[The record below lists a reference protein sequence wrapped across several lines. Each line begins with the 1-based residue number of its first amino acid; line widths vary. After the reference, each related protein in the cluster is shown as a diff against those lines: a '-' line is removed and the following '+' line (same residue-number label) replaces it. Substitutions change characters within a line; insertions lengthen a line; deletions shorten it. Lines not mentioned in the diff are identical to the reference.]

1 MSTDLKRI
9 VEAVLFAAETPLS
22 LAQICQVLETKDKA
36 PIETALAE
44 LSKEYDF
51 LERAFD
57 LVEVA
62 GGWRLRTRPEMAFWL
77 RKLKRQSTTRL
88 SRASLETLA
97 IIAYKQPVL
106 KAEIERIRGVE
117 VSGVL
122 RMLMEKDLVRVVGR
136 RDLPGRPLIYGTTKR
151 FLEVFDLNDLTDL
164 PTLEEMQDL
173 LGEPDVVREEEREEA
188 PLFTRGMA
196 GQDGEEAIEAETDGE
211 DAQDVVEL
219 GQAEDE
225 PTDAESALQDEAS
238 EWEEASELVDQ
249 EIEEPKSAPIEADDQ
264 AESYTVEPAQD
275 QMEAEPVP
283 DQIEPET
290 AEPELAPAFEQP
302 EYQPQAE
309 AEAESVAA
317 AEKAPELSP
326 EQAPEQRQEQYE
338 ESSDQGVH
346 YLEPKNEP
354 EDPSGPSGQGSP
366 GGDSGPRA
374 A

>member
-1 MSTDLKRI
+1 VSTDLKRI

-22 LAQICQVLETKDKA
+22 LAQICQILETKDKA
-36 PIETALAE
+36 PVQTALAE

-51 LERAFD
+51 LDRAFD

-136 RDLPGRPLIYGTTKR
+136 KDLPGRPLIYGTTKR
-151 FLEVFDLNDLTDL
+151 FLEVFDLKDLSDL
-164 PTLEEMQDL
+164 PTLEEMQEL
-173 LGEPDVVREEEREEA
+173 LGEPDVVSEEDQDEA

-196 GQDGEEAIEAETDGE
+196 GQDDEEGGEEGDGE
-211 DAQDVVEL
+211 DGESAAEEEGAETAASEAEVQQPEPATTEVATQAESFIEQAQEQVEIEPVEQEPAPAYEQPESHH
-219 GQAEDE
+219 QAEDE
-225 PTDAESALQDEAS
+225 PIS
-238 EWEEASELVDQ
+238 
-249 EIEEPKSAPIEADDQ
+249 
-264 AESYTVEPAQD
+264 PA
-275 QMEAEPVP
+275 MAEPV
-283 DQIEPET
+283 
-290 AEPELAPAFEQP
+290 EQP
-302 EYQPQAE
+302 PFA
-309 AEAESVAA
+309 
-317 AEKAPELSP
+317 
-326 EQAPEQRQEQYE
+326 EQAMETTEQ
-338 ESSDQGVH
+338 DVPH
-346 YLEPKNEP
+346 IEPKNEP
-354 EDPSGPSGQGSP
+354 EEPSGEGGP
-366 GGDSGPRA
+366 GGDPGPRA